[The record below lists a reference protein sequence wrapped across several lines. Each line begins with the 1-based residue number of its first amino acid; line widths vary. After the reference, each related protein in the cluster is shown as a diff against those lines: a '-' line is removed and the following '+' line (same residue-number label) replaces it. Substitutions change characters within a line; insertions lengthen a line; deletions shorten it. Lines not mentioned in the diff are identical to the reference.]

1 MEANM
6 FKLKGNYPTPEELYA
21 LKQWAHRERSKAVAR
36 LVVAGAS
43 KLSSLV
49 ARILA
54 PSATTVRRHV
64 VHHA

>member
-21 LKQWAHRERSKAVAR
+21 LNQWAHRARSKAVAR
-36 LVVAGAS
+36 LIIAGAS
-43 KLSSLV
+43 KLKSLV